1 MRLSISMLCV
11 SAMLAA
17 APVVAEPAAPPQRE
31 PSGTDLAREGLNKL
45 MLGLQQ
51 LVEEL
56 PRYGLPEITENG
68 DIIIRRID
76 PGRAKEAPRIPAD
89 PGDPADGIEL

>member
-1 MRLSISMLCV
+1 MRLPISMLCV
-11 SAMLAA
+11 SAMLAVT
-17 APVVAEPAAPPQRE
+17 PVAAEPAVPPQRE
-31 PSGTDLAREGLNKL
+31 PSGTDLAMEGLNKL

-56 PRYGLPEITENG
+56 PRYDLPEITENG

-76 PGRAKEAPRIPAD
+76 PGRIPEAPRIP
-89 PGDPADGIEL
+89 GDPADPDGGVDL

>member
-17 APVVAEPAAPPQRE
+17 VPVVAEPAVPPQRE
-31 PSGTDLAREGLNKL
+31 PSGTDLAMEGLNKL

-56 PRYGLPEITENG
+56 PRYDLPEITENG

-76 PGRAKEAPRIPAD
+76 PKAAPEAPRIPMD
-89 PGDPADGIEL
+89 PGTPEGGVDL